1 MTLQTE
7 LRAYA
12 AFLNFEFGGF
22 IVFASVIFFSLILK
36 GVQYR
41 AGYDVMNTNFDDVH
55 TMAVQTMI
63 MADRKPAYSDDGP
76 SKDQ

>member
-1 MTLQTE
+1 
-7 LRAYA
+7 
-12 AFLNFEFGGF
+12 
-22 IVFASVIFFSLILK
+22 
-36 GVQYR
+36 
-41 AGYDVMNTNFDDVH
+41 MNTNFDDVH